1 MSSPTADAMSE
12 LAPAPEPLFP
22 PLALAI
28 YIACVAGAGALAN
41 CALLAALLKRS
52 RNGLFSIII
61 QLAVADF
68 ILLGTSIG
76 PELWSYNIR
85 TWIFGRNSCI
95 AYRGLSIFA
104 TTASLYLTVT
114 MALHTLSTANIE
126 KKAMILKN
134 KRSGGEEDEEMRSSR
149 HSLVACSDTSTPPRT
164 MNLDY
169 SLADARVR
177 VAPPCIFV
185 WILAASLS
193 IPEFALATTVRYE
206 HDIIACTLTDNS
218 HRINMHSMVALFTLF
233 LPALIFTCAGA
244 LIICHLKSKKLSK
257 IEGSDI
263 IPALKLSICLILVYI
278 MFCAPR
284 SAFYVYNLYTISE
297 NNKIDLGYEN
307 DTNLFIN
314 LLLSAVYLGATLVR
328 PLLCISVLPR
338 LRVFFSFGFRSID
351 DV

>member
-1 MSSPTADAMSE
+1 MLRLIS
-12 LAPAPEPLFP
+12 
-22 PLALAI
+22 
-28 YIACVAGAGALAN
+28 
-41 CALLAALLKRS
+41 
-52 RNGLFSIII
+52 GLFSIII

-104 TTASLYLTVT
+104 TTASLYLTIT
-114 MALHTLSTANIE
+114 MALHSLSTANIE
-126 KKAMILKN
+126 KRAMILKN
-134 KRSGGEEDEEMRSSR
+134 KKTSHEEDEEMRSSR
-149 HSLVACSDTSTPPRT
+149 HSLVACSDISTPPRT

-169 SLADARVR
+169 RLANARVR
-177 VAPPCIFV
+177 VAPPCVFV

-193 IPEFALATTVRYE
+193 IPEFALATTVPHE
-206 HDIIACTLTDNS
+206 HDIIVCTLTDNS

-233 LPALIFTCAGA
+233 LPALILTSAGT
-244 LIICHLKSKKLSK
+244 LIICHLISKKMSK

-263 IPALKLSICLILVYI
+263 IPALKLSVCLIFIYI
-278 MFCAPR
+278 IFCAPR
-284 SAFYVYNLYTISE
+284 SVFYVYSLYATSE
-297 NNKIDLGYEN
+297 NNKIYLGYDN

-314 LLLSAVYLGATLVR
+314 LLLSAMYLAATLLR
-328 PLLCISVLPR
+328 PLVCISVLPR
-338 LRVFFSFGFRSID
+338 LRIFFSFSFRHTD